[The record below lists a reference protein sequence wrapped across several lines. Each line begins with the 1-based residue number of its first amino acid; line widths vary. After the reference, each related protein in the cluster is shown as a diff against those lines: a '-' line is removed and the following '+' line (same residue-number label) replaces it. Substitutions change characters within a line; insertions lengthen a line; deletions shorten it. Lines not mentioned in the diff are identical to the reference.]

1 MAAKSE
7 PPISPN
13 KFVEGSYTKGDSA
26 WTVDATG
33 NVTLT
38 SWRTSLFDIPD
49 IEMIRAI
56 DFSAGDEVKVVITK
70 LSGTLSAA
78 QFTDISVCGVLIVQN
93 SLWGTGT
100 TAVSKTTTAPSAST
114 SKYLEIK
121 NRTGTAT
128 LTDYKFKVD
137 VYVNGTKVFQEV

>member
-13 KFVEGSYTKGDSA
+13 KFVEGSYTKDASA

-38 SWRTSLFDIPD
+38 AWRGTQA
-49 IEMIRAI
+49 IEMIRTI
-56 DFSAGDEVKVVITK
+56 DFSVGDEVGVLVTK
-70 LSGTLSAA
+70 LSGTLSKA
-78 QFTDISVCGVLIVQN
+78 QFVDISVCGVLIVQN

-100 TAVSKTTTAPSAST
+100 TAISKTITAPSAST
-114 SKYLEIK
+114 SKYFEIL

-128 LTDYKFKVD
+128 LMDYKFKVD
-137 VYVNGTKVFQEV
+137 VYVNGTKVFPEV